1 MAQWKET
8 LEPYVKVQ
16 ESVKTASQSVS
27 TGEDLIVGV
36 ALISDA
42 GPGTPTLISGQ
53 KEFLKVFASK
63 DIKDHVKFNNE
74 FSKDNP
80 GLVERY
86 KKSKWNDMTTF
97 LICEE
102 GYIQV
107 GKIGNYKGLLY
118 DSSKITKTQEC
129 IINMYN
135 EAEYDIEDLKT
146 DRSEERGKDDGR

>member
-1 MAQWKET
+1 M
-8 LEPYVKVQ
+8 VK
-16 ESVKTASQSVS
+16 SLGSINSKK
-27 TGEDLIVGV
+27 DLKRFEEYDIIFIDRDG
-36 ALISDA
+36 
-42 GPGTPTLISGQ
+42 
-53 KEFLKVFASK
+53 KVFASK
-63 DIKDHVKFNNE
+63 DIKDHAKFNNE
-74 FSKDNP
+74 FAKDNP
-80 GLVERY
+80 KLVERY
-86 KKSKWNDMTTF
+86 KKSNWNNMTLF

>member
-1 MAQWKET
+1 
-8 LEPYVKVQ
+8 
-16 ESVKTASQSVS
+16 
-27 TGEDLIVGV
+27 
-36 ALISDA
+36 
-42 GPGTPTLISGQ
+42 
-53 KEFLKVFASK
+53 
-63 DIKDHVKFNNE
+63 
-74 FSKDNP
+74 
-80 GLVERY
+80 
-86 KKSKWNDMTTF
+86 MTTF

>member
-1 MAQWKET
+1 MINT
-8 LEPYVKVQ
+8 LGNIK
-16 ESVKTASQSVS
+16 SKS
-27 TGEDLIVGV
+27 DLNKFEEYDIIFIDG
-36 ALISDA
+36 D
-42 GPGTPTLISGQ
+42 G
-53 KEFLKVFASK
+53 KVFASK

-80 GLVERY
+80 GLIDRY
-86 KKSKWNDMTTF
+86 KKSNWNNMTLF

-107 GKIGNYKGLLY
+107 GKMGIYKGLLY
-118 DSSKITKTQEC
+118 DSSKITKKQQN

-146 DRSEERGKDDGR
+146 DKSEERGENYGR